1 MNIKLNELSVQTKI
15 AEMPDFLKRRMD
27 EFFLERWGKLWGG
40 KHILRGR
47 IPDRQSIQLLSN
59 DYLSIAGHEEIVKA
73 QVDCLLGDTQSVLMS
88 GSFLRGDNHQRRFE
102 RRMADYTGY
111 ESSILAQSGYA
122 ANVGL
127 IQVLASDGV
136 PVYMDMNA
144 HASMWE
150 GVISAGAQ
158 VRPFRHNDLEHLR
171 RQLKTYGQ
179 GIVCVDSV
187 YSTMGALCELEG
199 VVDVATEFGCLIIVD
214 ESHSL
219 GTHGPFGSGMVRE
232 YGLNDRVHF
241 VTASLAKAFSG
252 RAGIILCSKTF
263 EEYFWCTARTAIFSS
278 CLLPYEIAG
287 LDKTL
292 DIIIRDGWRREAMRM
307 NADFLRNGLT
317 ELGYNVSASQS
328 QIISLEAGPENLTLK
343 LREAL
348 EERDVFGSVFCA
360 PATAKNRS
368 MIRLSINAGLTLNQ
382 VGHVLDVCAE
392 IRDEVG
398 MWDWASPRRLHR
410 DVGARQ
416 RAVG

>member
-1 MNIKLNELSVQTKI
+1 MNIRLNEVSIQKNI
-15 AEMPDFLKRRMD
+15 DQMPDFLKRRMD
-27 EFFLERWGKLWGG
+27 DFFIERWGKLWGG

-47 IPDRQSIQLLSN
+47 LPDKHSIQLLSN
-59 DYLSIAGHEEIVKA
+59 DYLSIAGHEDIVKA
-73 QVDCLLGDTQSVLMS
+73 QVECLLGDTQSVLMS

-111 ESSILAQSGYA
+111 ESSILCQSGYA

-127 IQVLASDGV
+127 IQVLASEGV

-158 VRPFRHNDLEHLR
+158 VRPFRHNDLSHLR
-171 RQLKTYGQ
+171 RQLNTYGQ

-187 YSTMGALCELEG
+187 YSTMGALCDLEG
-199 VVDVATEFGCLIIVD
+199 VVDLATEFGCLIIVD

-219 GTHGPFGSGMVRE
+219 GTHGPFGAGMVRE

-292 DIIIRDGWRREAMRM
+292 DIIVQEGWRREAMRM
-307 NADFLRNGLT
+307 NSDFLRNGLT
-317 ELGYNVSASQS
+317 ELGYNVTASES
-328 QIISLEAGPENLTLK
+328 QIISLEAGVESETLR

-348 EERDVFGSVFCA
+348 EERNVFGSVFCA

-368 MIRLSINAGLTLNQ
+368 MIRFSINAGLTLNQ
-382 VGHVLDVCAE
+382 VGRVLDVCAA

-398 MWDWASPRRLHR
+398 MWDWPSTRRL
-410 DVGARQ
+410 Q
-416 RAVG
+416 RAGAAQRAAG